1 VALRLA
7 LGIGCAGAN
16 STSGRYH
23 VFGLGVGR
31 PRIRNN
37 VHFSSFPLF
46 GKWPRRAFG
55 DSLKVP
61 SEVNMQCFFRLVR
74 YHFDASNH
82 EISRTADKQLIY
94 LNSDSL
100 RSPSSSPSPERIDE
114 RSS

>member
-1 VALRLA
+1 MLERRAHLAGTNVFA
-7 LGIGCAGAN
+7 LGV
-16 STSGRYH
+16 R
-23 VFGLGVGR
+23 GL
-31 PRIRNN
+31 RIWNN
-37 VHFSSFPLF
+37 VDFSNFPLF
-46 GKWPRRAFG
+46 GKLPCRAFG

-74 YHFDASNH
+74 YHFDASNR
-82 EISRTADKQLIY
+82 EISRTADKQLMY